1 MLFGRGSWTSIEL
14 NPRKRSL
21 VLSPFFLVSYHQ
33 VNYSLLPHV
42 PLTSDS
48 QQWSIQTRLKSL
60 KQWALQT
67 LCFLVCLFV
76 WNIWLTQWKMQI
88 IKRPVCLLESMYCHL
103 AFLWLFDLL
112 GTVPNLCFLFPYWH
126 MAHSWT
132 ITKKPVPITGGW
144 VNELIGSH
152 TAVDK
157 YALNWAWPQMYWP
170 KTHLDDNTAGKK
182 FL

>member
-1 MLFGRGSWTSIEL
+1 
-14 NPRKRSL
+14 
-21 VLSPFFLVSYHQ
+21 
-33 VNYSLLPHV
+33 
-42 PLTSDS
+42 
-48 QQWSIQTRLKSL
+48 
-60 KQWALQT
+60 
-67 LCFLVCLFV
+67 
-76 WNIWLTQWKMQI
+76 
-88 IKRPVCLLESMYCHL
+88 MYCHL